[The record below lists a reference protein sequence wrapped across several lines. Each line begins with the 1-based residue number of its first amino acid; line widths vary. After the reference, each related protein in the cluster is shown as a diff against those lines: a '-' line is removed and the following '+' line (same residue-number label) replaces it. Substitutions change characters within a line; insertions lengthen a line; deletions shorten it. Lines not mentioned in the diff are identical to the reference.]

1 VSFHHCPPGS
11 FNVHWFNLMN
21 ALSFQIIQGAPLI
34 LYAKSIGASST
45 IIGVLAAFTPILT
58 MLQWPAAKYL
68 PVYGYKRFAL
78 AGWSLRLVF
87 VFLVALVPLMGF
99 LDSASKLVLLVV
111 SLFAFNTL
119 RGFASAAWMPW
130 IAGLIPDE
138 ARAEFIS
145 RDQVALFAGSLISLV
160 ISSFMLSGDISPWE
174 FSLVFFVSAL
184 AGFLSLVFIKKI
196 PEVSADD
203 DLSKASRPV
212 PWREMLFHPP
222 FFALLI
228 FNLLFVL
235 VVGSLGV
242 FTIEYLHEFPGFD
255 VSQVL
260 ILTGISFIGSLAA
273 LPFVG
278 RLVERYGAKPV
289 LAVSLCLIS
298 LVIAGWFL
306 AAAGILPCSK
316 RLVGALN
323 FLSGMAG
330 AAFNVANGR
339 LALATMPVMGRNH
352 FCAMFS
358 VITSL
363 GLGAAPVAWGIS
375 LDVIGTYEVVT
386 GVFHWKRHSIYFAVL
401 FLLNIFTILQTR
413 RLREHVPGGL
423 EKNPGPKEN

>member
-1 VSFHHCPPGS
+1 MSANHCPPGS

-21 ALSFQIIQGAPLI
+21 AVSFQIILGAPLI

-68 PVYGYKRFAL
+68 PVYGYKRFVL
-78 AGWSLRLVF
+78 TGWSLRLVF

-99 LDSASKLVLLVV
+99 LDSASKLVLLVL
-111 SLFAFNTL
+111 SLLVFNTL
-119 RGFASAAWMPW
+119 RGIASAAWMPW
-130 IAGLIPDE
+130 MAGLIPDA
-138 ARAEFIS
+138 ARAAFIS
-145 RDQVALFAGSLISLV
+145 RDQVALFVGSLISLV
-160 ISSFMLSGDISPWE
+160 LSSFMLAGEISPWE
-174 FSLVFFVSAL
+174 YSLVFFVSAL
-184 AGFLSLVFIKKI
+184 AGLMSLVFIKKI
-196 PEVSADD
+196 PEVSAGS
-203 DLSKASRPV
+203 DLGQASHPV
-212 PWREMLFHPP
+212 PWRNMLFHPP
-222 FFALLI
+222 FFSLLI

-242 FTIEYLHEFPGFD
+242 FTVEYLHEFPGFD
-255 VSQVL
+255 ASQVL
-260 ILTGISFIGSLAA
+260 ILSGISFVGSLAA

-278 RLVERYGAKPV
+278 RLVERHGAKPI
-289 LAVSLCLIS
+289 LAVSLGLIS
-298 LVIAGWFL
+298 LVILGWFL
-306 AAAGILPCSK
+306 VAAGILPCSK
-316 RLVGALN
+316 RLIGSLN

-401 FLLNIFTILQTR
+401 FGLNIFTILQTR
-413 RLREHVPGGL
+413 RLHESTSFEIGREGR
-423 EKNPGPKEN
+423 

>member
-1 VSFHHCPPGS
+1 
-11 FNVHWFNLMN
+11 
-21 ALSFQIIQGAPLI
+21 
-34 LYAKSIGASST
+34 
-45 IIGVLAAFTPILT
+45 
-58 MLQWPAAKYL
+58 
-68 PVYGYKRFAL
+68 
-78 AGWSLRLVF
+78 
-87 VFLVALVPLMGF
+87 
-99 LDSASKLVLLVV
+99 
-111 SLFAFNTL
+111 
-119 RGFASAAWMPW
+119 
-130 IAGLIPDE
+130 
-138 ARAEFIS
+138 
-145 RDQVALFAGSLISLV
+145 
-160 ISSFMLSGDISPWE
+160 
-174 FSLVFFVSAL
+174 
-184 AGFLSLVFIKKI
+184 
-196 PEVSADD
+196 
-203 DLSKASRPV
+203 
-212 PWREMLFHPP
+212 MLFHPP

-260 ILTGISFIGSLAA
+260 ILTGISFVGSLAA